1 MEIIFCGNTIPVDH
15 ITTNFCTCHYSTAV
29 VSGAKFCRDN
39 FLWTRAEWYFRW
51 NLNCDGKIV
60 SGMDPCSVI
69 KLTFK
74 SEHGWVI
81 NSCIELWDVIT
92 YPFPI
97 LRWTL
102 TLKEAPPG
110 TLFWGSPDIHQP
122 TGLNHHAGCTCHVLA
137 PNRHQAISNQYTNS
151 TLTHCGLMTPFGDT
165 DLGQHWLR

>member
-102 TLKEAPPG
+102 TLKEAPPPLG
-110 TLFWGSPDIHQP
+110 HYFG
-122 TGLNHHAGCTCHVLA
+122 VLL
-137 PNRHQAISNQYTNS
+137 IYTNRLVWIIMLVAHVMS
-151 TLTHCGLMTPFGDT
+151 WRQIGIRPSATNIPTRL
-165 DLGQHWLR
+165 